1 MQDDLDM
8 TNPTPDALLPCP
20 FCGGGNIAYVT
31 NGDREW
37 TTCDDCLSEGP
48 DAATQDEALAAWN
61 RRAGQSHDAGLLAA
75 LEAAWQQSV
84 KMRNAAKL
92 VGPYPNDP
100 AKTKIWQRS
109 MYHAGKD
116 LQNVLKPAR
125 AAIAAAKGA

>member
-1 MQDDLDM
+1 M

-61 RRAGQSHDAGLLAA
+61 RRDGQSHDAGLLAA
-75 LEAAWQQSV
+75 LERISNSTGCVDACPCW
-84 KMRNAAKL
+84 AKL
-92 VGPYPNDP
+92 RRQ
-100 AKTKIWQRS
+100 AS
-109 MYHAGKD
+109 
-116 LQNVLKPAR
+116 